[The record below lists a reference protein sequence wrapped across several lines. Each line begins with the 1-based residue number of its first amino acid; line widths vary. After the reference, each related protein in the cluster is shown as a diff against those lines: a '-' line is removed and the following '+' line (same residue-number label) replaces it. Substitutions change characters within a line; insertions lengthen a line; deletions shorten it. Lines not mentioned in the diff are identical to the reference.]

1 VEGIGMLNLFLQGR
15 KYMRKKL
22 CVGSLIAV
30 VLLLSVP
37 MVSAVE
43 WKSVEKTMGMVEAQ
57 NLSLKEILKNNDQ
70 NPQPSCIIMILTV
83 LIMFLK
89 FVRFIRQTFKISE
102 ILLGLIVLY
111 ILVHLY
117 G

>member
-1 VEGIGMLNLFLQGR
+1 MRKNLFI
-15 KYMRKKL
+15 
-22 CVGSLIAV
+22 GSLIAA
-30 VLLLSVP
+30 VLILSVP

-43 WKSVEKTMGMVEAQ
+43 WKSVEKKISEVEVQ

-111 ILVHLY
+111 ILAHFY

>member
-1 VEGIGMLNLFLQGR
+1 
-15 KYMRKKL
+15 MRKKL
-22 CVGSLIAV
+22 FVGSMIAV
-30 VLLLSVP
+30 VLVLSMP

-43 WKSVEKTMGMVEAQ
+43 WKYVEEEMGAVEIQ
-57 NLSLKEILKNNDQ
+57 NLSLKEIVRNQNQ

-111 ILVHLY
+111 ILAHFY

>member
-1 VEGIGMLNLFLQGR
+1 
-15 KYMRKKL
+15 MRKKL
-22 CVGSLIAV
+22 FVGSIIAV
-30 VLLLSVP
+30 ALVLSMP

-43 WKSVEKTMGMVEAQ
+43 WKSVEENIGAVEIQ
-57 NLSLKEILKNNDQ
+57 NLSLKEIVRDQNQ

-111 ILVHLY
+111 ILAHFY